1 MIDPLVAKEYQVATR
16 SRSRV
21 ARCGAVAYWLGV
33 FLLIAFAVGMMIVLQ
48 IVVLKGKVYPS
59 QTSNIGSAVHAWPG
73 LVYFII
79 GFCQFSDRFR
89 NAYPRAHRLMGW
101 TYLVLTAVTII
112 GMIIL
117 LIGGSHAGESAVLFA
132 ITGGVLWVSLL
143 VLATKAIMRG
153 DVRLHRRYHLAAFIV
168 SFSIVPMR
176 IGVVILAGITGLSTD
191 EVLKTVLW
199 WGLTWFFVGGELYLY
214 YERKTTPAATVMLP
228 TASNS
233 APGDASVLPMKV
245 NDSNTLAPWIPAV
258 LVEGEYL
265 NARTVRVV
273 FAAANDA
280 AGAHVPRPVV
290 PGQHVALAHKNGK
303 HEVVRSYSPTTSPFQ
318 AHRGHI
324 ELVVRLI
331 PGGTMSTAL
340 AGAIDALADPTIAAN
355 QATWSLSV
363 SASDV
368 PYTPG
373 MQSPLILVAAGTG
386 LAPLWNLVCAAIAT
400 RLDRVHLVVF
410 HRTNDDVFFVD
421 RLEQLRA
428 SSEGMLTYSIVL
440 TKEGEKSVDLRTPG
454 TLARFL
460 NEAMDAAKAG
470 CDAAVAPPAG
480 PLVVGC
486 GPPEFAKLL
495 LRVGVR
501 EVKLKPDQVFAFG
514 VSDR

>member
-1 MIDPLVAKEYQVATR
+1 MTDPLVAKEYQAATR
-16 SRSRV
+16 ARARV
-21 ARCGAVAYWLGV
+21 ARCGTVAYWLGV
-33 FLLIAFAVGMMIVLQ
+33 FLLVAFTVGMLIVLQ
-48 IVVLKGKVYPS
+48 ILVLKGKVYPS
-59 QTSNIGSAVHAWPG
+59 QTSNIGWAIHAWPG

-79 GFCQFSDRFR
+79 GFFQFSDRFR
-89 NAYPRAHRLMGW
+89 HAYPRVHRLMGW
-101 TYLVLTAVTII
+101 TYLTLTAVTII
-112 GMIIL
+112 GMIMI

-153 DVRLHRRYHLAAFIV
+153 DVKLHRRYHLAAFIV

-176 IGVVILAGITGLSTD
+176 IGVVILAGITGLTTD

-199 WGLTWFFVGGELYLY
+199 WGLTWFFIGGELYLFF
-214 YERKTTPAATVMLP
+214 ERKTTPAAAVMLP

-233 APGDASVLPMKV
+233 APGDVSVLPIKV
-245 NDSNTLAPWIPAV
+245 NGSNTLAPWIPVV

-265 NARTVRVV
+265 NARTVRAV

-280 AGAHVPRPVV
+280 AAAHIPHLVV
-290 PGQHVALAHKNGK
+290 PGQHIALAHKSGK
-303 HEVVRSYSPTTSPFQ
+303 REVTRSYSPTTSPYQ
-318 AHRGHI
+318 AHRGQI
-324 ELVVRLI
+324 ELVVRLV
-331 PGGTMSTAL
+331 PGGAMSTAL
-340 AGAIDALADPTIAAN
+340 TGAIDALADPTNASN
-355 QATWSLSV
+355 QAMWSLSV

-386 LAPLWNLVCAAIAT
+386 LAPLWNLACAAVAART
-400 RLDRVHLVVF
+400 DRVHLVVF
-410 HRTNDDVFFVD
+410 HRTNDDVFFAD
-421 RLEQLRA
+421 RFEQLRA
-428 SSEGMLTYSIVL
+428 SSEGTFTYSIVL

-454 TLARFL
+454 TLAGFL
-460 NEAMDAAKAG
+460 TEAMDAAKVG
-470 CDAAVAPPAG
+470 CDVALAAPAG
-480 PLVVGC
+480 PLVVGS

-495 LRVGVR
+495 LRVVVR

>member
-1 MIDPLVAKEYQVATR
+1 MIDPLVAKEYQAATR
-16 SRSRV
+16 ARSRV

-59 QTSNIGSAVHAWPG
+59 QTSNIGWAVHAWPG

-89 NAYPRAHRLMGW
+89 HAYPRAHRIVGW

-153 DVRLHRRYHLAAFIV
+153 DVGLHRRYHLVAFIM

-280 AGAHVPRPVV
+280 AGAHVPRLVV

-303 HEVVRSYSPTTSPFQ
+303 REVVRSYSPTTSPFQ

-324 ELVVRLI
+324 ELVAHEGLVIGVGLCALVLITLITIWVSCCCCGCCRGCCRDSQGRNTCCLDSKGRNACCVDGCCNEPYVRGEVKENESI
-331 PGGTMSTAL
+331 PPA
-340 AGAIDALADPTIAAN
+340 AAKDASGVAAYP
-355 QATWSLSV
+355 QPPLSPP
-363 SASDV
+363 
-368 PYTPG
+368 PYTQPAASAPAKDTG
-373 MQSPLILVAAGTG
+373 SPTADMAASSSSSAAGG
-386 LAPLWNLVCAAIAT
+386 GVMAPLYQP
-400 RLDRVHLVVF
+400 
-410 HRTNDDVFFVD
+410 VD
-421 RLEQLRA
+421 
-428 SSEGMLTYSIVL
+428 G
-440 TKEGEKSVDLRTPG
+440 KK
-454 TLARFL
+454 
-460 NEAMDAAKAG
+460 
-470 CDAAVAPPAG
+470 
-480 PLVVGC
+480 PL
-486 GPPEFAKLL
+486 
-495 LRVGVR
+495 
-501 EVKLKPDQVFAFG
+501 
-514 VSDR
+514 

>member
-1 MIDPLVAKEYQVATR
+1 MTDPLVAKVFQSATR
-16 SRSRV
+16 ARARV
-21 ARCGAVAYWLGV
+21 ARCGTVAYWLGV
-33 FLLIAFAVGMMIVLQ
+33 FLLVAFTLGMMIVLQ
-48 IVVLKGKVYPS
+48 ILVLKGKVYPS
-59 QTSNIGSAVHAWPG
+59 QTSNIGWAIHAWPG

-79 GFCQFSDRFR
+79 GFLQFSDRFR
-89 NAYPRAHRLMGW
+89 HAYPRAHRRMGW
-101 TYLVLTAVTII
+101 TYLALTAVTFI
-112 GMIIL
+112 GMIMIL
-117 LIGGSHAGESAVLFA
+117 VGGSHAGESAVLFA

-176 IGVVILAGITGLSTD
+176 IGVVILAGITGLTTD

-199 WGLTWFFVGGELYLY
+199 WGLTWFFIGGELYLFF
-214 YERKTTPAATVMLP
+214 ERKTTPAATVMLP

-245 NDSNTLAPWIPAV
+245 NDGNALAPWIPAV

-265 NARTVRVV
+265 NARTARVV

-280 AGAHVPRPVV
+280 AAAHIPRLVI
-290 PGQHVALAHKNGK
+290 PGQHVALAHKSGK
-303 HEVVRSYSPTTSPFQ
+303 HEVVRSYSPTTSPYQ

-324 ELVVRLI
+324 ELVVRLVSGWGHVDRI
-331 PGGTMSTAL
+331 GS
-340 AGAIDALADPTIAAN
+340 AIDALADPT
-355 QATWSLSV
+355 TWPTG
-363 SASDV
+363 DV
-368 PYTPG
+368 GRYLCRCLTCPYTEG

-386 LAPLWNLVCAAIAT
+386 LAPLWNLACAAVAA
-400 RLDRVHLVVF
+400 RSDRIHMVVF
-410 HRTNDDVFFVD
+410 HRTNDDIFFVD

-428 SSEGMLTYSIVL
+428 SSEGMFTYAIAL

-454 TLARFL
+454 TLTGYL
-460 NEAMDAAKAG
+460 TEAIDAARTG
-470 CDAAVAPPAG
+470 CDTAVTAPAG

-495 LRVGVR
+495 LRVSVR
-501 EVKLKPDQVFAFG
+501 EVKLMPDQVFAFG